1 MPTKKIT
8 KFRGKGGR
16 FVKQGTPG
24 ASPVTFD
31 FNPERDEAGH
41 FMATTI
47 EIDDAEDFFDYED
60 YPDLE
65 DYDYHGTGDTGKRE

>member
-1 MPTKKIT
+1 MPKVTKY
-8 KFRGKGGR
+8 RGQGGR

-24 ASPVTFD
+24 AKATEVE
-31 FNPERDEAGH
+31 FNPERGEGGR
-41 FMATTI
+41 FVATTI

-65 DYDYHGTGDTGKRE
+65 DYDYHGTGDTGKKE